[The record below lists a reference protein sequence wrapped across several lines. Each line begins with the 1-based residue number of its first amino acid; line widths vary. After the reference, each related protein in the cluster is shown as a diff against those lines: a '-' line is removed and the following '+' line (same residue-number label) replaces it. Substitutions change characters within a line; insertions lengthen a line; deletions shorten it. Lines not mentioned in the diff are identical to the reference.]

1 MIRLITDF
9 SNYDYKFFN
18 IYKPRKYDYHYI
30 YYDPLKEARKER
42 ERRMGVTNEDSDKEY
57 RPTLHRGSFR
67 EEADKLKNT
76 YKEVRK
82 TNRNVLI
89 ILIILLIL
97 AYFLLR

>member
-1 MIRLITDF
+1 MIT
-9 SNYDYKFFN
+9 SFFN

-67 EEADKLKNT
+67 EEADKLKKT
-76 YKEVRK
+76 CTKEVRK

>member
-1 MIRLITDF
+1 MVT
-9 SNYDYKFFN
+9 SFFN

-42 ERRMGVTNEDSDKEY
+42 ERRMGVNNEDADKEY

-67 EEADKLKNT
+67 EEADKLKKT
-76 YKEVRK
+76 RTKEVRK

-97 AYFLLR
+97 AYFLLM

>member
-1 MIRLITDF
+1 MIT
-9 SNYDYKFFN
+9 SFFN

-57 RPTLHRGSFR
+57 RPTLHCGSFR
-67 EEADKLKNT
+67 EEADKLKKT
-76 YKEVRK
+76 RTKEVRK